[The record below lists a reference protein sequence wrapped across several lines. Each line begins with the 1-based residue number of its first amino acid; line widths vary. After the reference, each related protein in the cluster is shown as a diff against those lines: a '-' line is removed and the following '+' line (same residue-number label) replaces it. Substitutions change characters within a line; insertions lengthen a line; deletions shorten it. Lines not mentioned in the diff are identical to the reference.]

1 MTRPQVIDALNFPGY
16 DDKSWTAKQQAMY
29 TDLILINKHELVTD
43 ERTLDKTLDDV
54 HELNPETPKVPSLTK
69 PSSLVRECVTRPVS
83 LPSDQRAEATFSR
96 VSGREAFS
104 ESLVSASS
112 NKNRAK

>member
-1 MTRPQVIDALNFPGY
+1 VIDALNFPGY

-54 HELNPETPKVPSLTK
+54 HELNPETPKVPLTK
-69 PSSLVRECVTRPVS
+69 PSSLVRRHDETHACRDTSP
-83 LPSDQRAEATFSR
+83 
-96 VSGREAFS
+96 G
-104 ESLVSASS
+104 
-112 NKNRAK
+112 